1 MQNHDL
7 QIINDEIMCYKK
19 AIDDIEDKLK
29 LLEFLYSVD
38 TSIGKSLNLDNDELL
53 DRKTKLKNNLKE
65 LMSKKISLTGNKK
78 ETGVL
83 NINTRA
89 QNSFLMS
96 NYLSFINN
104 FDNVKAQNTKN
115 INLND

>member
-1 MQNHDL
+1 MENQDL
-7 QIINDEIMCYKK
+7 QIVNDEIMCYKK
-19 AIDDIEDKLK
+19 AIDDVDDKLK
-29 LLEFLYSVD
+29 LLKFLYSVD

-65 LMSKKISLTGNKK
+65 LMSKKTSLTGNNRK
-78 ETGVL
+78 TGIL
-83 NINTRA
+83 NINVKT

-104 FDNVKAQNTKN
+104 FDNIKIRNAKN
-115 INLND
+115 SDSND